1 MGHPLYHGGG
11 LPVRE
16 LTVMKRTLIA
26 LLAILMCTVSA
37 EAAPS
42 YRSTVSSA
50 KNLRK
55 SEVKLAKAI
64 AGLSVADREKL
75 KTALASLGV
84 DSDADGVS
92 DIFERARGSN
102 ICDND
107 SDDDGVRDDDDGYE
121 NDDNKR
127 GEVEVRG
134 AVTSFEDPSLVVGS
148 KTFTVTAT
156 TLFRRGVSSK
166 ADLVEGACIKV
177 EGFIDASNLNIARKI
192 EASTRCAGSG
202 RDDDSNDD

>member
-1 MGHPLYHGGG
+1 MGHPLYHEGG
-11 LPVRE
+11 LPLGE
-16 LTVMKRTLIA
+16 LTVIKRTLIA
-26 LLAILMCTVSA
+26 LLAILMCTASA

-42 YRSTVSSA
+42 YKSTVASA

-107 SDDDGVRDDDDGYE
+107 SDDDGVRDDDGYE
-121 NDDNKR
+121 HDDNKR

-134 AVTSFEDPSLVVGS
+134 AVTSFEDPSLVVGG

-156 TLFRRGVSSK
+156 TLFRRGVLSK

-202 RDDDSNDD
+202 GSDDSNDD